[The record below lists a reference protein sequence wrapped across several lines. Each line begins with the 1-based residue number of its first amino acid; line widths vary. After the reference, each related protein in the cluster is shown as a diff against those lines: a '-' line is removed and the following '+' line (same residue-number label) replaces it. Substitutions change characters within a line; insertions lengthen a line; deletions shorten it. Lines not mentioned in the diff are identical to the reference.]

1 MKNSAES
8 ENVTWIMAKTKSCPN
23 CRKSIEK
30 NQGCNHMTCRLCSNE
45 FCWLCL
51 GKWSDHGQA
60 TGGYYNCSKYEDLK
74 KGGDKK
80 ISSEEAQRNAAKNE
94 LEKYMFYFERFNN
107 HDKAEKHARTLRPVI
122 KAKI

>member
-1 MKNSAES
+1 
-8 ENVTWIMAKTKSCPN
+8 
-23 CRKSIEK
+23 
-30 NQGCNHMTCRLCSNE
+30 MTCRLCSNE